1 MIDYDKLD
9 YLMELPV
16 SEEML
21 GAYLEGSLP
30 ESQMHKMDLLI
41 ASNPV
46 MEELAET
53 SNVII
58 EDTQLYLN
66 VESALEADLAMLDV
80 QTLNLPII
88 DNTSIL
94 NTDIDNEIEV
104 TAIRAS
110 EKDFCDEDFL
120 DKVYHIGNDAIEDLV
135 NSDYSCDSSFMEN
148 PIGSDNIDTS
158 FELFTP
164 NDDNFNM

>member
-1 MIDYDKLD
+1 MANQEVIN
-9 YLMELPV
+9 
-16 SEEML
+16 
-21 GAYLEGSLP
+21 LEQ
-30 ESQMHKMDLLI
+30 E
-41 ASNPV
+41 
-46 MEELAET
+46 
-53 SNVII
+53 I
-58 EDTQLYLN
+58 EAVATQIEN
-66 VESALEADLAMLDV
+66 S
-80 QTLNLPII
+80 
-88 DNTSIL
+88 
-94 NTDIDNEIEV
+94 IDNEIEV